1 MHPFAALFLSI
12 SLASPITHPVAAAAQ
27 NTASAAQRQQSSQ
40 QAAPTP
46 IMIAPPVVE
55 LGAIEPGSVHP
66 AKFTIINTGKQEV
79 TITSAKPNC
88 KCTAISDVAG
98 KKIPAGG
105 SVELSASLSA
115 PRAPGIKEAA
125 VFLTFDGG
133 LRPLQATIRGDVR
146 FKIVAEPPYC
156 DALKDVVR
164 GTVKLKAVDGQPF
177 RILEAGKKA
186 PVLTNFD
193 VSKDK
198 PRAEYELQWD
208 FTGVSCE
215 QMPLWLF
222 VWTDRAD
229 CRVLPLRVRD
239 ECTGSTADM
248 DRYKRF
254 WILKEQ
260 FLDGGTSKGGKP
272 VEVEIELEHYNPPK
286 RGAVERA
293 DWSKVVA
300 VRSRVSELDVRYVSQ
315 REVVGG
321 GAMIKLELT
330 PKKQGSFEGEL
341 ELETA
346 TGVGRFP
353 VVFYAE

>member
-1 MHPFAALFLSI
+1 MHFTAALLLTL
-12 SLASPITHPVAAAAQ
+12 SLASPFVISVAATAQ
-27 NTASAAQRQQSSQ
+27 SKPSAAQRPQQAQ

-55 LGAIEPGSVHP
+55 LGAVEPGSVHP

-98 KKIPAGG
+98 KKIPPGG
-105 SVELSASLSA
+105 SIELSASLSA

-146 FKIVAEPPYC
+146 FKIIAEPPYC

-164 GTVKLKAVDGQPF
+164 GAVKLKAVDGQPF
-177 RILEAGKKA
+177 TILQAGKKA
-186 PVLTNFD
+186 PALANFD
-193 VSKDK
+193 AAKDK
-198 PRAEYELQWD
+198 PRAEYELLWD
-208 FTGVSCE
+208 FTGVPCE

-222 VWTDRAD
+222 VWTDRPD

-260 FLDGGTSKGGKP
+260 FLDGGTAKGGKP
-272 VEVEIELEHYNPPK
+272 VEVEIELEHYNPAK

-300 VRSRVSELDVRYVSQ
+300 VRSRVAELDARVVSQ
-315 REVVGG
+315 RDVAGG

-330 PKKQGSFEGEL
+330 PKRAGSFEGEL

-346 TGVGRFP
+346 TGIGRFP